1 VGLFFAFQRIH
12 FPPKKREHNPD
23 GEVMGKNKIRIGI
36 TGSYGG
42 NNMGDEAI
50 LQSIVMQIN
59 ESLDADIVVFS
70 RDPEDT
76 MRRHNIQLAL
86 PVRKMSRKESAG
98 EIEKLDL
105 LIVGGGGILYD
116 HEVKTYL
123 REALLAHE
131 KSIPV
136 MIYAVGAGPLRD
148 PQSKALVKE
157 ILGSAAVITVRD
169 KPSMQ
174 TLEEIGV
181 NKDIIVTADPA
192 FLMKSE
198 EVKIDFLHQEGIRKE
213 RKLVGM
219 SVREP
224 GKAAPDIKEEHY
236 QDVLAN
242 AADYIIDRYNA
253 HIIFVPMERK
263 TAFDLHQSHAVI
275 TRMLWPQYASILE
288 GEYSPG
294 QIMSIMKN
302 FDFVVGMRL
311 HFLIF
316 AALQQVPFVPLPYS
330 SKVLGFLQE
339 LQFDTP
345 PLENI
350 TPGRLISY
358 IDKAWDQKA
367 DILKRIE
374 DGLPSLQKR
383 SRQNNTLMMEL
394 LRIVYARRGESPD
407 SLPRNK

>member
-1 VGLFFAFQRIH
+1 
-12 FPPKKREHNPD
+12 
-23 GEVMGKNKIRIGI
+23 MGKNKLRIGI

-50 LQSIVMQIN
+50 LQSIIAQIHA
-59 ESLDADIVVFS
+59 LFDAEVVVFS
-70 RDPEDT
+70 RDPDDT
-76 MRRHNIQLAL
+76 MHRHDVHLAL
-86 PVRKMSRKESAG
+86 PVRKMSRKESLG

-116 HEVKTYL
+116 YEVKTYL
-123 REALLAHE
+123 REAQLAQE
-131 KSIPV
+131 KGVPV
-136 MIYAVGAGPLRD
+136 MIYAVGAGPLQD
-148 PQSKALVKE
+148 SQSQALVRE
-157 ILGSAAVITVRD
+157 VLGSASVITVRD

-174 TLEEIGV
+174 ILEEIGV
-181 NKDIIVTADPA
+181 NKEIIVTADPA
-192 FLMKSE
+192 FLMKPE
-198 EVKIDFLHQEGIRKE
+198 EVHIDFLHQEGIRKG

-224 GKAAPDIKEEHY
+224 GKAAPDLKEEHY

-263 TAFDLHQSHAVI
+263 TAFDLHQSHAVVA
-275 TRMLWPQYASILE
+275 RMLWPQYASILE
-288 GEYSPG
+288 GDYSPG

-345 PLENI
+345 PLENL

-358 IDKAWDQKA
+358 IDRAWDQRA
-367 DILKRIE
+367 EILKRIE
-374 DGLPSLQKR
+374 TILPALQKR
-383 SRQNNTLMMEL
+383 SHQNNTLMMEL

-407 SLPRNK
+407 SLPKAK

>member
-1 VGLFFAFQRIH
+1 
-12 FPPKKREHNPD
+12 
-23 GEVMGKNKIRIGI
+23 MGKNKVRIGI

-50 LQSIVMQIN
+50 LQSIIIQIN
-59 ESLDADIVVFS
+59 DSIDAEIVVFS
-70 RDPEDT
+70 RDPDDT
-76 MRRHNIQLAL
+76 MHRHNVMLAL
-86 PVRKMSRKESAG
+86 PVRRMSRKESAG
-98 EIEKLDL
+98 EIEKLDV

-116 HEVKTYL
+116 HDVKVYL
-123 REALLAHE
+123 REAQLAHE
-131 KSIPV
+131 RNIPV
-136 MIYAVGAGPLRD
+136 MVYAVGAGPLSD
-148 PQSKALVKE
+148 PQSQALVRDV
-157 ILGSAAVITVRD
+157 LGSAAVITVRD

-174 TLEEIGV
+174 ILEEIGV
-181 NKDIIVTADPA
+181 GKDIIVTADPA
-192 FLMKSE
+192 FLMRPE
-198 EVKIDFLHQEGIRKE
+198 EVQIDYLHQEGIRKE
-213 RKLVGM
+213 RKLIGM

-224 GKAAPDIKEEHY
+224 GKAAPDIKEGHY
-236 QDVLAN
+236 HDVLAN

-253 HIIFVPMERK
+253 HIIFIPMERK

-275 TRMLWPQYASILE
+275 ARMLFPQYASILE
-288 GEYSPG
+288 GEYTPG
-294 QIMSIMKN
+294 QIMSIMKT

-339 LQFDTP
+339 LQSDTP

-358 IDKAWDQKA
+358 IDKAWDQKTE
-367 DILKRIE
+367 ILKRIE
-374 DGLPSLQKR
+374 GCLPDLQKR
-383 SRQNNTLMMEL
+383 AHQNNTLMMEL

-407 SLPRNK
+407 TLPRVK

>member
-1 VGLFFAFQRIH
+1 MAAHPVT
-12 FPPKKREHNPD
+12 
-23 GEVMGKNKIRIGI
+23 IGI

-50 LQSIVMQIN
+50 LQSIITQIN
-59 ESLDADIVVFS
+59 NSFDAEIVVFS
-70 RDPEDT
+70 RDPDDT
-76 MRRHNIQLAL
+76 MNRHKVHRAV
-86 PVRKMSRKESAG
+86 PVRSLSRKEALA
-98 EIEKLDL
+98 EIKNLDV

-123 REALLAHE
+123 REAQLAHE
-131 KSIPV
+131 EGIPI
-136 MIYAVGAGPLRD
+136 MIYAVGAGPLKD
-148 PQSKALVKE
+148 PQSQALVRE
-157 ILGSAAVITVRD
+157 VLGTASVITVRD
-169 KPSMQ
+169 KGAMKI
-174 TLEEIGV
+174 LEEIGV
-181 NKDIIVTADPA
+181 NKEIIVTADPA
-192 FLMKSE
+192 FLMKPE
-198 EVKIDFLHQEGIRKE
+198 DVQIDFLHQWGIRKG
-213 RKLVGM
+213 RKLIGM

-236 QDVLAN
+236 QDILAN
-242 AADYIIDRYNA
+242 AADYMIDRYDA
-253 HIIFVPMERK
+253 HIVFVPMERK
-263 TAFDLHQSHAVI
+263 TAFDLHQSHSVI
-275 TRMLWPQYASILE
+275 AKMIWPQFASILE

-294 QIMSIMKN
+294 QIMSLMKS

-330 SKVLGFLQE
+330 SKVTGFLQE
-339 LQFDTP
+339 LQFSTP

-374 DGLPSLQKR
+374 GLLPSLQKR
-383 SRQNNTLMMEL
+383 SQQNNTLLIEL
-394 LRIVYARRGESPD
+394 LRIIYARRGESPD
-407 SLPRNK
+407 TLTIRE